1 MIKQLA
7 TSIAQYSVT
16 HDWME
21 SSQYDWCRY
30 ALEKQLC
37 KTLFFLVCLVLTII
51 THLWI
56 QVGAFVCTFYFF
68 RCRMGGWHASAIWS
82 CQILSFGLLIGIT
95 FFIGPVVEYIPLF
108 TLIAIDTVMILVTYF
123 VHPIYPLEA
132 HFTQEI
138 KRSNIQ
144 KKNTLLL
151 ILVVLQCLSLLISKP
166 EFLSHSML
174 GLVFTDV
181 SVLLQYFKLKNGRMS
196 QS

>member
-1 MIKQLA
+1 MIKELA
-7 TSIAQYSVT
+7 TSITQYSVT
-16 HDWME
+16 HDWIE

-56 QVGAFVCTFYFF
+56 QVGAFVFTFYLF
-68 RCRMGGWHASAIWS
+68 RCRMGGWHANAIWS
-82 CQILSFGLLIGIT
+82 CQILSFVLLVGIT
-95 FFIGPVVEYIPLF
+95 LFIGPAVEYIPLF
-108 TLIAIDTVMILVTYF
+108 ALIAIDTIIIIATYF
-123 VHPIYPLEA
+123 VPPVYPKEA

-144 KKNTLLL
+144 KKNAFLL
-151 ILVVLQCLSLLISKP
+151 ILVVLQVLSMTIFGPLFLIYG
-166 EFLSHSML
+166 ML
-174 GLVFTDV
+174 GLVFTDI
-181 SVLLQYFKLKNGRMS
+181 SVLLQYFKIKNERMS